1 MRETWK
7 QRTGF
12 TYPFNTNIAEESGI
26 LGKPEIARQMWMRP
40 ERKRILDQNRWKHS
54 TREDTHGPSPTIWQL
69 WYFVICA
76 HCLRTDTYTHIHTPT
91 RPFSW
96 TIGKQVADV
105 TLYHWPLL
113 RIRALPHSVG
123 ITPKQIQISMISD
136 VNWRGWITLGV
147 EWQEDCSNT
156 RLVRKLLC

>member
-1 MRETWK
+1 MKAKDGIHLSIQHKYSWRIRYTRET
-7 QRTGF
+7 R
-12 TYPFNTNIAEESGI
+12 NSSADVDA
-26 LGKPEIARQMWMRP
+26 AREKAHPRP
-40 ERKRILDQNRWKHS
+40 EPLKAQHEGGHPRAL
-54 TREDTHGPSPTIWQL
+54 PTIWQL